1 MQGQGA
7 KTMNV
12 FKRLKQLKTLLIDD
26 DEWIRD
32 AMSIF
37 FASEGCPL
45 CALETAEEALKVC
58 KKERF
63 DIVIV
68 DYMLPGMN
76 GIAFLKAL
84 ERLTEDRPLDPINS
98 INSINSIIKIL
109 ITAHGEDEI
118 ITLSKQAGFHAIVHK
133 PFTPEAIEN
142 AIRCHMSNS

>member
-1 MQGQGA
+1 
-7 KTMNV
+7 MNV
-12 FKRLKQLKTLLIDD
+12 FKRLKRLKTILIDD

-37 FASEGCPL
+37 FASEGCSL
-45 CALETAEEALKVC
+45 QTLETAEEALKVC
-58 KKERF
+58 EKESF

-84 ERLTEDRPLDPINS
+84 ERLMEDRPFTP
-98 INSINSIIKIL
+98 IIKIL

-118 ITLSKQAGFHAIVHK
+118 LTLAKQAGFHAIVHK
-133 PFTPEAIEN
+133 PFTPEVIEK
-142 AIRCHMSNS
+142 AIRSHMGKNSHFI